1 MLADFFM
8 KPLQGSLFRKF
19 RSVLLGH
26 AHINTLRNHTS
37 PETNEER
44 VGSENTTVPPGSG
57 LTHAASG
64 ASNGASNAGTRGKY
78 RVTNEEKTVLNA
90 AHSVEKYPED

>member
-1 MLADFFM
+1 MVRTIVFIAACWILRGKKGDWRVPLLFFV
-8 KPLQGSLFRKF
+8 G
-19 RSVLLGH
+19 V
-26 AHINTLRNHTS
+26 I
-37 PETNEER
+37 
-44 VGSENTTVPPGSG
+44 VGSENMTVPPGSG

-64 ASNGASNAGTRGKY
+64 ASNGASNADTRGKY